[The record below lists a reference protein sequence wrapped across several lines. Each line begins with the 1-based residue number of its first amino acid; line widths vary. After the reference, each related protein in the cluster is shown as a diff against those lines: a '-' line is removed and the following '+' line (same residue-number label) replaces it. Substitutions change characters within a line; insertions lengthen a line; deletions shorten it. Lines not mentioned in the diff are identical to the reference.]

1 MVIDENMPT
10 SMDDLQRSNLELRRE
25 LEALRT
31 ERQAI
36 WPLLV
41 ETSRRLQV
49 SSASIKAAVSSLLSY
64 DIFWDSANQ
73 HEFLKTIDTSV
84 DQVGKLSTLFS
95 LAFRLEAGTLVLKR
109 ELHNL
114 QEILTS
120 AQANAAFAFPNLEI
134 ELFLPQEGKPVEVDY
149 EYLTLALTMLFE
161 VFASSLRAKKIS
173 VRMQEALVE
182 WSIDVDGLDETTA
195 ELIQSMH
202 NFQLEPNGISSRLSP
217 ENAIRLHIVSR
228 LFDLLDIQV
237 DSMKNEDDQTSFRIQ
252 IPTI

>member
-1 MVIDENMPT
+1 V
-10 SMDDLQRSNLELRRE
+10 
-25 LEALRT
+25 
-31 ERQAI
+31 I

-95 LAFRLEAGTLVLKR
+95 LAFRLEAGTLVLKP
-109 ELHNL
+109 ELQNL

-120 AQANAAFAFPNLEI
+120 AQANAAFAFPDLEV
-134 ELFLPQEGKPVEVDY
+134 ELILPQEGTPVEVDF

-161 VFASSLRAKKIS
+161 VVASRLDKKKIT
-173 VRMQEALVE
+173 VRMQDSPLG
-182 WSIDVDGLDETTA
+182 WSLDMDGLDQSTVD
-195 ELIQSMH
+195 LIHRMH
-202 NFQLEPNGISSRLSP
+202 CFQLDPSYISGRLSP
-217 ENAIRLHIVSR
+217 ENAIRLHIICK
-228 LFDLLDIQV
+228 LFHLQAIQV
-237 DSMKNEDDQTSFRIQ
+237 DPIDTDTGFLIQ
-252 IPTI
+252 IPAAKVS